1 MITKTT
7 NNFFSYKTKILID
20 RIVDKLKCEKT
31 KSLEIKNTK
40 KILGKTSRTNIKMK
54 IKNNPKDFLFL

>member
-1 MITKTT
+1 MEGLQLGGLTT
-7 NNFFSYKTKILID
+7 INQFFSHKTNILID

-40 KILGKTSRTNIKMK
+40 KILGKTSRI
-54 IKNNPKDFLFL
+54 